1 MPELA
6 KCPLCS
12 HLVSTAA
19 RACPHCGDVLKTS
32 FVQKVELSGAVVTG
46 FYLSLGFLAFWV
58 FLVILGTVGVMAL
71 AMLGIGAGVAGSM

>member
-19 RACPHCGDVLKTS
+19 RACPNCGDILKTAR
-32 FVQKVELSGAVVTG
+32 VQPVALTGAVTTG
-46 FYLSLGFLAFWV
+46 FYLSLGFMAFGV
-58 FLVILGTVGVMAL
+58 FLMILGMLGMMAL